1 MDSKVK
7 FIFFFFGNILFWF
20 RYLNVFSF
28 RFTVDDN
35 SFVGWLKMD
44 SDKKGKRKLKQQ
56 DCKKRKKNKDVD
68 LQEAHEARDCELPT
82 KKIRVTEEKQA
93 DRAKEK
99 VKKGGEKKKG
109 SQY

>member
-1 MDSKVK
+1 
-7 FIFFFFGNILFWF
+7 
-20 RYLNVFSF
+20 
-28 RFTVDDN
+28 
-35 SFVGWLKMD
+35 MD
-44 SDKKGKRKLKQQ
+44 SDKKGERKLKQQ

-68 LQEAHEARDCELPT
+68 LQEHEARDWELPT
-82 KKIRVTEEKQA
+82 KKIRMTEEKQA